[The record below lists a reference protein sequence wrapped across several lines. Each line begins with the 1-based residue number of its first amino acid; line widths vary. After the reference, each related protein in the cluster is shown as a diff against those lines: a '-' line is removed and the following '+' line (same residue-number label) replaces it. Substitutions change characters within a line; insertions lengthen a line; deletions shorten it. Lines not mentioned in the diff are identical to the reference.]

1 MMTRDEAF
9 SLVRLTAAKWSEHQ
23 APRLGASLAYY
34 ALLSMAPLLILTVA
48 LCGLVFS
55 RSTAEANLLAQVRQI
70 AGDQGVSLLHML
82 LNNVHHAK
90 SGLTASIVAIVTLLF
105 GASGVFLELR
115 DSLNTIWDAPPARA
129 TNWKHVLWQRAV
141 AFVMVVSLGI
151 LLLVS
156 LILSAGLGILVRFF
170 NGLVPVHIAMVG
182 TAANF
187 LLSLVGM
194 SVLFGLVFKFVPDVP
209 IQWRDVGVGAV
220 ATAVLFSIG
229 RALLALYLGT
239 AGIGSA
245 YGAAGSV
252 VAFVVWIYY
261 SAQIFFFGAIF
272 TRCYSSWRM
281 NKSQSRR
288 PPPLASKHAVSGT
301 S

>member
-220 ATAVLFSIG
+220 VTAVLFSIG

-288 PPPLASKHAVSGT
+288 PPPLASKHAVSG
-301 S
+301 SS

>member
-220 ATAVLFSIG
+220 VTAVLFSIG